1 MDGPSGEL
9 CLTSGHY
16 VDCRPRW
23 HGGRL
28 EAAGR
33 SCMLASPSL
42 DSESPS
48 PRPGGVSVG
57 LHRSLCGLLH
67 QSLSHVCEMRFL
79 VDGL

>member
-1 MDGPSGEL
+1 
-9 CLTSGHY
+9 
-16 VDCRPRW
+16 
-23 HGGRL
+23 
-28 EAAGR
+28 
-33 SCMLASPSL
+33 MLASPSL

>member
-9 CLTSGHY
+9 CLTSGHC

-28 EAAGR
+28 EAVGR

-42 DSESPS
+42 DSGVALTWARQGQHGSALFPLWPASPE
-48 PRPGGVSVG
+48 PVS
-57 LHRSLCGLLH
+57 C
-67 QSLSHVCEMRFL
+67 M
-79 VDGL
+79 